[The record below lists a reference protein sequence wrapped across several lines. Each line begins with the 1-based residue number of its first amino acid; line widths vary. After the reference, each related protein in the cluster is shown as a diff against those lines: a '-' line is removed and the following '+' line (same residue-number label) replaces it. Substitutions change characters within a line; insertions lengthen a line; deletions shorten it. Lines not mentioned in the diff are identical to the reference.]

1 MADMLKKRG
10 LDNLVKVS
18 SSATSREEEGNPIYP
33 PAERKL
39 RQMGVCALYHRARQL
54 KKEDIDK
61 YDYIIAMEE
70 RNVQAIKR
78 IAPDAK
84 NVHRLLDFSQNP
96 RDIADPWWTG
106 NFDVTYD
113 DIVEGCECFL
123 DYLLKNDI
131 KH

>member
-39 RQMGVCALYHRARQL
+39 RQMGVCVLYHRARQL

-113 DIVEGCECFL
+113 EIVEGCECFL